1 MYCMA
6 APLDAGAGERDQ
18 NLLFAVLALIESVID
33 RDQFARAYSEWI
45 SRKDAEFADILAEKG
60 WLRPDDRLKVEQAMR
75 RHRSR
80 YVEETQSTLADG
92 EAIAG
97 DPKPETLGFVAAAP
111 DETTDVP
118 LGGSR
123 GQEFCGLGV
132 PNTQRYKFVRL
143 HGEGGVG
150 RVWLVRDERL
160 GREVALKELNPSKAR
175 DPSALTRFIDEA
187 RVTGQLQHPGIA
199 PVYELSQH
207 QPEGRPFYTMRFLR
221 GKTLT
226 QAVEDFHRRRLAGSS
241 LPVELRELLGAFL
254 SVCQVI
260 AYAHS
265 LGVLHRDLKG
275 QNVVIGDFGE
285 AMVVDWGLAKVVS
298 EDMRGADRAESPS
311 PARSHF
317 V

>member
-1 MYCMA
+1 MA

-123 GQEFCGLGV
+123 GQEFCA
-132 PNTQRYKFVRL
+132 QAFQ
-143 HGEGGVG
+143 
-150 RVWLVRDERL
+150 
-160 GREVALKELNPSKAR
+160 
-175 DPSALTRFIDEA
+175 TRSGISSSGFTA
-187 RVTGQLQHPGIA
+187 RVVSAGSGWCVTRDSVARLLSKSSIPARLATRRPLPASSTRRGSQASSSIP
-199 PVYELSQH
+199 ELRPFTSFRSIS
-207 QPEGRPFYTMRFLR
+207 PREGRSTPCASSR